1 MARPIFM
8 RYPGELVDA
17 NQYLLL
23 RGSGALRNNRI
34 RDGAKLIKCPP
45 TRMSSARA

>member
-23 RGSGALRNNRI
+23 RGSGALRNNH
-34 RDGAKLIKCPP
+34 AEFE
-45 TRMSSARA
+45 TAQS